1 MTMLSYLTPDGQV
14 TIPRSILKALNITV
28 GNNVIIEVIRGQLI
42 IRKIEDIDVES
53 NYPCGIAGLDTGIY

>member
-1 MTMLSYLTPDGQV
+1 MLLSYLTPDGQV
-14 TIPRSILKALNITV
+14 TIPRSILKSLNITV